1 MPSRTQLV
9 QDIINI
15 EWDMFSNVHNTGGK
29 ASCQNDKDDFVIMR
43 KSQFSI
49 WGDDTLASYLADLV
63 KAQQDRRNL
72 MSEKYGFMMES
83 TFPDEFEAIEDQLP
97 KAAPETMQ
105 LIEDIVNQH
114 VVWKEELDSRY
125 PVLGSLGRAAR
136 SAGDRMGMPSLETYM
151 RAELKTY
158 SPATVTLVHRD
169 TIQHRS
175 QGQNDAMATLLA
187 QVQQYGFSSLEEAE
201 EHQEKL
207 V

>member
-1 MPSRTQLV
+1 MKSYKVNEEGFYGEFGGAYVPEILYHTVETLKEAYLPIIESEDFKKEYHQLLKDYVGRPSPL
-9 QDIINI
+9 
-15 EWDMFSNVHNTGGK
+15 
-29 ASCQNDKDDFVIMR
+29 
-43 KSQFSI
+43 
-49 WGDDTLASYLADLV
+49 YLA
-63 KAQQDRRNL
+63 RR

-83 TFPDEFEAIEDQLP
+83 TFPDEFAAIEDQLP

>member
-9 QDIINI
+9 QQIIDI
-15 EWDMFSNVHNTGGK
+15 EWDMFSSVQNTGGK
-29 ASCQNDKDDFVIMR
+29 ASCQNDRDDFVIMR

-49 WGDDTLASYLADLV
+49 WADDTLESYLGDLI
-63 KAQQDRRNL
+63 KARQDHRNL

-83 TFPDEFEAIEDQLP
+83 TFPDEFAQIADQLP
-97 KAAPETMQ
+97 VIAPEAVQ
-105 LIEDIVNQH
+105 LIEDIVGQH
-114 VVWKEELDSRY
+114 VIWKEELDKKY

-158 SPATVTLVHRD
+158 SAATLALVHRD
-169 TIQHRS
+169 TMEHRE

-187 QVQQYGFSSLEEAE
+187 QVQQCGFASLEEAE
-201 EHQEKL
+201 AHQEKL
-207 V
+207 M

>member
-72 MSEKYGFMMES
+72 MSEKYGFMMEFS
-83 TFPDEFEAIEDQLP
+83 MWSGRKNWTADTLCSAL
-97 KAAPETMQ
+97 
-105 LIEDIVNQH
+105 LGV
-114 VVWKEELDSRY
+114 L
-125 PVLGSLGRAAR
+125 PVLQ
-136 SAGDRMGMPSLETYM
+136 ETGWACPLSKPTCVPNS
-151 RAELKTY
+151 R
-158 SPATVTLVHRD
+158 PTLPP
-169 TIQHRS
+169 
-175 QGQNDAMATLLA
+175 L
-187 QVQQYGFSSLEEAE
+187 
-201 EHQEKL
+201 
-207 V
+207 